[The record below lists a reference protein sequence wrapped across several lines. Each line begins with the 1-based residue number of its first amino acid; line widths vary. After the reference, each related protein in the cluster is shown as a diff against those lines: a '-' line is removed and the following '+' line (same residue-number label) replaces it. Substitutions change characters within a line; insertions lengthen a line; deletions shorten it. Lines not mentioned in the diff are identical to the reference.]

1 MVNMLYCYNIMT
13 RKELRM
19 MDKPKSK
26 AVFLLL
32 AFLAVLMMV
41 AFSVFAAEAMW
52 LLAALTVLIF
62 IGIFGAGFTLKKKY
76 RENGW
81 L

>member
-1 MVNMLYCYNIMT
+1 M
-13 RKELRM
+13 E
-19 MDKPKSK
+19 KPKSK
-26 AVFLLL
+26 LIFLLL
-32 AFLAVLMMV
+32 AVLAVSMMV

-52 LLAALTVLIF
+52 IAAFLTVLIF
-62 IGIFGAGFTLKKKY
+62 IGIFGVGFTLKKKY

>member
-1 MVNMLYCYNIMT
+1 M
-13 RKELRM
+13 E
-19 MDKPKSK
+19 KPKSK
-26 AVFLLL
+26 LIFLLL
-32 AFLAVLMMV
+32 AFLAVGMMV

-52 LLAALTVLIF
+52 MFAGVTVLLF
-62 IGIFGAGFTLKKKY
+62 IGIFGIGFTLKKKY

>member
-1 MVNMLYCYNIMT
+1 
-13 RKELRM
+13 

-26 AVFLLL
+26 VIFLI
-32 AFLAVLMMV
+32 LAVLGVSMMV

-52 LLAALTVLIF
+52 ILAFITVLIF
-62 IGIFGAGFTLKKKY
+62 IGIFGVGFTLKKKY

>member
-1 MVNMLYCYNIMT
+1 MT
-13 RKELRM
+13 RKELRI

-26 AVFLLL
+26 SIFLLL

-52 LLAALTVLIF
+52 ILAALTVVVF
-62 IGIFGAGFTLKKKY
+62 IGIFGIGFTLKKKY

>member
-1 MVNMLYCYNIMT
+1 M
-13 RKELRM
+13 E
-19 MDKPKSK
+19 KPKSK
-26 AVFLLL
+26 FIFLV
-32 AFLAVLMMV
+32 LAVLAVSMMV

-52 LLAALTVLIF
+52 IFAAITVLIF
-62 IGIFGAGFTLKKKY
+62 IGIFGVGFTLKKKY

>member
-1 MVNMLYCYNIMT
+1 M
-13 RKELRM
+13 E
-19 MDKPKSK
+19 KPKSK
-26 AVFLLL
+26 LIFLV
-32 AFLAVLMMV
+32 LAVLAVSMMV

-52 LLAALTVLIF
+52 ILAFLTVLIF
-62 IGIFGAGFTLKKKY
+62 IGIFGVGFTLKKKY

>member
-1 MVNMLYCYNIMT
+1 MAL
-13 RKELRM
+13 
-19 MDKPKSK
+19 DKPKSK
-26 AVFLLL
+26 VIFLI
-32 AFLAVLMMV
+32 LAVLAVSMLV

-52 LLAALTVLIF
+52 ILAFITVLIF
-62 IGIFGAGFTLKKKY
+62 IGIFGVGFTLKKKY

>member
-1 MVNMLYCYNIMT
+1 M
-13 RKELRM
+13 E
-19 MDKPKSK
+19 KPKSK
-26 AVFLLL
+26 LIFLV
-32 AFLAVLMMV
+32 LAVLAVSMMV

-52 LLAALTVLIF
+52 IFAAITVLIF
-62 IGIFGAGFTLKKKY
+62 IGIFGVGFTLKKKY

>member
-1 MVNMLYCYNIMT
+1 M
-13 RKELRM
+13 E
-19 MDKPKSK
+19 KPKSK
-26 AVFLLL
+26 LIFLLL
-32 AFLAVLMMV
+32 AVLAVSMMV

-52 LLAALTVLIF
+52 ILAFLTVLIF
-62 IGIFGAGFTLKKKY
+62 IGIFGVGFTLKKKY

>member
-1 MVNMLYCYNIMT
+1 M
-13 RKELRM
+13 E
-19 MDKPKSK
+19 KPKSK
-26 AVFLLL
+26 FIFLV
-32 AFLAVLMMV
+32 LAVLAVSMMV

-52 LLAALTVLIF
+52 ILAAITVLIF
-62 IGIFGAGFTLKKKY
+62 IGIFGVGFTLKKKY

>member
-1 MVNMLYCYNIMT
+1 M
-13 RKELRM
+13 E
-19 MDKPKSK
+19 KPKSK
-26 AVFLLL
+26 LIFLLL
-32 AFLAVLMMV
+32 AVLAVSMMV

-52 LLAALTVLIF
+52 IFAAITVLIF
-62 IGIFGAGFTLKKKY
+62 IGIFGFGFTLKKKY

>member
-1 MVNMLYCYNIMT
+1 MAM
-13 RKELRM
+13 E
-19 MDKPKSK
+19 KPKSK
-26 AVFLLL
+26 LIFLLL
-32 AFLAVLMMV
+32 AVLAVSMMV

-52 LLAALTVLIF
+52 IFAAITVLIF
-62 IGIFGAGFTLKKKY
+62 IGIFGVGFTLKKKY

>member
-1 MVNMLYCYNIMT
+1 M
-13 RKELRM
+13 E
-19 MDKPKSK
+19 KPKSK
-26 AVFLLL
+26 LIFLLL
-32 AFLAVLMMV
+32 AVLAVSMMV

-52 LLAALTVLIF
+52 IFAAIAVLIF
-62 IGIFGAGFTLKKKY
+62 IGIFGVGFTLKKKY